1 MKLLRMNPIVRLSLG
16 LCLFIMTLLLGL
28 EMVGVLPDPQQ
39 EILDSRKK
47 VCESLAIYAS
57 LAIQNQDFSDI
68 QITIDLL
75 RQRNPDILSVALR
88 KENGAAL
95 AVTGDHASHW
105 HNTEGEVSTLQNVK
119 VPLFMGKGDVPWGG
133 FEVSFT
139 AMHPSALHAI
149 WARPMVKILVLTLPL
164 AFIGFFLIMKKTLR
178 HLDPSAVV
186 PERVKRALDCL
197 VEGVVLMDHNER
209 IVLANKAFEEKF
221 GDSNTTFL
229 GRKASELDL
238 RAPQTNR
245 KIEEFPWQW
254 AMQDGAI
261 QTAMPLCA
269 KDSAGENQTFMVR
282 GAPIIDMDGKIRG
295 ALATFDDVTHVEL
308 QNKKLKNAL
317 FDLEKSRTEVRRQNE
332 ELQILATQDPLTEC
346 LNRRAF
352 HERFDVEFNRA
363 LRYKHELACIM
374 VDIDHFKSV
383 NDNHGHP
390 VGDIVLQQVSS
401 ILRGGLRA
409 SDVICRYGGEEFT
422 LLLPETGV
430 LDALQTAERIRHIV
444 SDTSI
449 NGLQVTVSLGISGLE
464 FQSGLPS
471 EMLKQADQALYH
483 AKHSGRNQT
492 VIYFEALTTFP
503 DEKGSEGQNIN
514 TWEPQVEQP
523 IAHHVVEA

>member
-1 MKLLRMNPIVRLSLG
+1 
-16 LCLFIMTLLLGL
+16 
-28 EMVGVLPDPQQ
+28 
-39 EILDSRKK
+39 
-47 VCESLAIYAS
+47 
-57 LAIQNQDFSDI
+57 
-68 QITIDLL
+68 
-75 RQRNPDILSVALR
+75 
-88 KENGAAL
+88 
-95 AVTGDHASHW
+95 
-105 HNTEGEVSTLQNVK
+105 
-119 VPLFMGKGDVPWGG
+119 
-133 FEVSFT
+133 
-139 AMHPSALHAI
+139 
-149 WARPMVKILVLTLPL
+149 
-164 AFIGFFLIMKKTLR
+164 
-178 HLDPSAVV
+178 
-186 PERVKRALDCL
+186 
-197 VEGVVLMDHNER
+197 
-209 IVLANKAFEEKF
+209 
-221 GDSNTTFL
+221 
-229 GRKASELDL
+229 
-238 RAPQTNR
+238 
-245 KIEEFPWQW
+245 
-254 AMQDGAI
+254 
-261 QTAMPLCA
+261 
-269 KDSAGENQTFMVR
+269 
-282 GAPIIDMDGKIRG
+282 
-295 ALATFDDVTHVEL
+295 
-308 QNKKLKNAL
+308 
-317 FDLEKSRTEVRRQNE
+317 
-332 ELQILATQDPLTEC
+332 
-346 LNRRAF
+346 
-352 HERFDVEFNRA
+352 
-363 LRYKHELACIM
+363 M